1 MILFDNVL
9 CAVHLAL
16 KLWFKDSKWQ
26 FEVSELQK
34 SLKKTHLNLSLKN
47 YCAHFLS
54 NLGFKFSNPLL
65 KFKLWFKELLCIW
78 LAETP
83 I

>member
-1 MILFDNVL
+1 MSEIIFSGRKTQLYPWHEEVLFMILFDNVL

-34 SLKKTHLNLSLKN
+34 SLK
-47 YCAHFLS
+47 
-54 NLGFKFSNPLL
+54 
-65 KFKLWFKELLCIW
+65 
-78 LAETP
+78 TP